1 MTRYGSLPIAAA
13 EALRWKVKTRSG
25 FTVDSSGPVVP
36 GEEAFVVHREG
47 DDVRLT
53 IRSLTRAAPQQPWRT
68 LYPALR
74 IAQRIGRRRYLR
86 ALRWP
91 ASLEAGPLACSHAEL
106 PGHAE
111 AVAEPCVA
119 FGKGVLAG
127 RHEDGA
133 LVR

>member
-74 IAQRIGRRRYLR
+74 IAQRIVRRRYLR
-86 ALRWP
+86 ALR
-91 ASLEAGPLACSHAEL
+91 
-106 PGHAE
+106 
-111 AVAEPCVA
+111 
-119 FGKGVLAG
+119 
-127 RHEDGA
+127 
-133 LVR
+133 